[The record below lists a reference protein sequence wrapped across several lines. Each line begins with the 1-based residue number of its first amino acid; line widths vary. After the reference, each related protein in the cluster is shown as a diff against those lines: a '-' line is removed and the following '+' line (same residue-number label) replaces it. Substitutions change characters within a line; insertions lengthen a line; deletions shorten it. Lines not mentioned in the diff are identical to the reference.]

1 MSVNVIHLLPVIM
14 AIIEAAV
21 GPMISRSG
29 PHMHYALSYSHDWKE
44 VIS

>member
-1 MSVNVIHLLPVIM
+1 M
-14 AIIEAAV
+14 AIIKAAV

-44 VIS
+44 VISFKGQGHNDPIF